1 MKNFTMED
9 LRRLT
14 EIQGELCISMYMPA
28 GPGAA
33 AVDELRIRYKNLLR
47 RAEKEIQERGSKEK
61 ELYEMVQEGWR
72 LLRNDDFWRYQSN
85 GLAVFLGSGIFLFYR
100 LPILFEE
107 EFVVGQRFFVKPLTP
122 LFRAD
127 GRFYVLALSQNEVRL
142 FSCTRYHVME
152 IDLADVP
159 EGIAETLRYD
169 SKQYQLQYHTGA
181 AEGGGNRPAVFHGQG
196 VGVDDTKD
204 DILRYFRDVD
214 RGLSD
219 ILPEQE
225 VPLVLAGVEYLLP
238 IFKEATS
245 YRSVM
250 KEVVK
255 GNPENLRAEDLH
267 EKAWQIVCPELEKAE
282 REARERYRELAG
294 KGYTAAGVQTVVPA
308 AAYGQVD
315 TLFIDLDERMPG
327 RFDPEKNEV
336 VLCDEHSPEGE
347 DLLDLAAV
355 ETIKHGGKVYAL
367 KKDQM
372 PEEHAAAA
380 AILRY

>member
-1 MKNFTMED
+1 MKNLTMED
-9 LRRLT
+9 LKRLT
-14 EIQGELCISMYMPA
+14 EIEGDLCISMYMPA
-28 GPGAA
+28 EPGAA

-47 RAEKEIQERGSKEK
+47 RAEREIQERGSKKK
-61 ELYEMVQEGWR
+61 ELYEMVQEGRR
-72 LLRNDDFWRYQSN
+72 LLENDDFWRYQSN
-85 GLAVFLGSGIFLFYR
+85 GLAVFIGPGVFLFYR

-107 EFVVGQRFFVKPLTP
+107 EFVVGQRFFVKPLIS
-122 LFRAD
+122 LFMAD
-127 GRFYVLALSQNEVRL
+127 DRFYVLALSQNEVRL

-204 DILRYFRDVD
+204 EILRYFREVD

-225 VPLVLAGVEYLLP
+225 APMVLAGVEYLLP

-245 YRSVM
+245 YRGVM

-255 GNPENLRAEDLH
+255 GNPENLRADELH
-267 EKAWQIVCPELEKAE
+267 QKAWEIVRPELEKSE
-282 REARERYRELAG
+282 HDARERYREMAG

-315 TLFIDLDERMPG
+315 TLFVDRDERLPG

-336 VLCDEHSPEGE
+336 VVYGQDAAEGE

-355 ETIKHGGKVYAL
+355 EAIKHGGKVYSL
-367 KKDQM
+367 GKDQM
-372 PEEHAAAA
+372 PERDAAAA